1 MDIYTKKY
9 NYKVILFAVAVLIAV
24 LTAFY
29 TNYITQRIAKEEK
42 LRAKLWAEAI
52 VKRANLVKY
61 TNDLF
66 SKLAEDERKKV
77 NVWAQST
84 KFLVSVE
91 NNEELTF
98 FSDIVTSNT
107 DIPVILTDQ
116 NGVILNVRNY
126 SLPVIQNSSI
136 FDSVFENFRQY
147 PPLEIRYGKRVNFI
161 YYKDSNLFSEL
172 KSTLNEIISSFITE
186 VVLNSAST
194 PVLLTD
200 DKLNLLA
207 HGNID
212 SSEIDTETKLLQ
224 TIKNM
229 ESAHEPIAIDLG
241 EGVKQRIYYD
251 DSEVLTQLKYFPFA
265 QLAIFAA
272 FALFSYLTF
281 SSSRRAEQNQVW
293 VGLAKETAHQLGT
306 PISSLAAWVE
316 YLKENKRDAVGESI
330 INELETDV
338 DRLTLVADRFS
349 KIGAQPQL
357 HAENVYTIVQEN
369 LKYFEMRASKEMRF
383 SLASTDQKL
392 QFMVNKQLFSWVL
405 ENLIKNALD
414 AMEGVGALHIAISDS
429 ATKIYIDVSDS
440 GCGIPKGKINTIF
453 EPGFSTKRRGWGLGL
468 SLTKRIVE
476 EYHNGKIFVKQS
488 EMGKGTTFRVEI
500 PKV

>member
-1 MDIYTKKY
+1 M
-9 NYKVILFAVAVLIAV
+9 AVLIAGV
-24 LTAFY
+24 TAFY

-52 VKRANLVKY
+52 VKRAKLVKY

-66 SKLAEDERKKV
+66 SKLAADERKKV
-77 NVWAQST
+77 NIWSQST
-84 KFLVSVE
+84 KFLVTVE

-107 DIPVILTDQ
+107 DIPVMLTDR
-116 NGVILNVRNY
+116 NGIILNVRNY
-126 SLPVIQNSSI
+126 TLPVIQNSSV
-136 FDSVFENFRQY
+136 FDSLFADFRKY

-172 KSTLNEIISSFITE
+172 KNTLNEIISSFITE
-186 VVLNSAST
+186 VVLNTASA

-212 SSEIDTETKLLQ
+212 TSEINTDAKLLQ
-224 TIKNM
+224 TIKSM
-229 ESAHEPIAIDLG
+229 ESSHEPIAIDLG
-241 EGVKQRIYYD
+241 EGVKQRIYYA
-251 DSEVLTQLKYFPFA
+251 DSEVLTQLKYFPFV

-306 PISSLAAWVE
+306 PISSLVAWVE
-316 YLKENKRDAVGESI
+316 YLRENKKDEVGDSVI
-330 INELETDV
+330 SELENDV

-349 KIGAQPQL
+349 KIGSQPQL
-357 HAENVYTIVQEN
+357 QAENVVEIVKEN
-369 LKYFEMRASKEMRF
+369 LHYFEKRASKQMQF
-383 SLASTDQKL
+383 SLSAADDHL
-392 QFMVNKQLFSWVL
+392 QFMVNRQLFSWVL

-414 AMEGVGALHIAISDS
+414 AMEGVGSLHVAISDS
-429 ATKIYIDVSDS
+429 ATKIFIDVTDS
-440 GCGIPKGKINTIF
+440 GCGIPKGKFNNIF

-476 EYHNGKIFVKQS
+476 EYHHGRIFVKQS
-488 EMGKGTTFRVEI
+488 EVNKGTTFRVEI